1 MRRIVLDTNA
11 VIMHGRSFPTQA
23 RTAAR
28 QGERIILPRAVK
40 QELVDDVLSREDS
53 PANHKNS
60 AQTIQELIDQGILKV
75 QVPDFEAYSDVI
87 DEARRRIA
95 DESLPEHAVQ
105 ADQYIPALICEL
117 ATDGTVCLVTA
128 DSKLRNI
135 VDDITTRR
143 GVNERVDLENP
154 TTVL

>member
-1 MRRIVLDTNA
+1 
-11 VIMHGRSFPTQA
+11 MHGRSFPTQA

-28 QGERIILPRAVK
+28 QGERIILPDAVK
-40 QELVDDVLSREDS
+40 QELVDDVLSSEDA

-60 AQTIQELIDQGILKV
+60 ARAIQELIDEGILNV
-75 QVPDFEAYSDVI
+75 QPPDFEAYGGVI

-105 ADQYIPALICEL
+105 ADQYIPAVVCEL
-117 ATDGTVCLVTA
+117 ATEGTVCLVTA

-143 GVNERVDLENP
+143 GINERVDLEHP